1 MKIRNVVK
9 GSAQQMKLIAQ
20 DAISLI
26 QVDAM
31 RNGMFQNNRSGF
43 GYSDQYKKY
52 KSNSMR
58 GIKTGQKLKSYK
70 SNKAPDTT
78 TTFVNMR
85 LSGTT
90 FDGMLAKG
98 KTNVGI
104 ITYTKNGNVV
114 LWNKDRGYD
123 IFDLRDKNRE
133 LVAEEYAKRILDRN
147 IKKYVSKTITIK

>member
-1 MKIRNVVK
+1 MKIVEK
-9 GSAQQMKLIAQ
+9 
-20 DAISLI
+20 DATSLI

-31 RNGMFQNNRSGF
+31 RNGMCQNNRSGF

-58 GIKTGQKLKSYK
+58 GVKKGQKLKSYK
-70 SNKAPDTT
+70 SKKGPDTT
-78 TTFVNMR
+78 TAFVNMR

-90 FDGMLAKG
+90 FDGMMAKG
-98 KTNVGI
+98 KTNQGI
-104 ITYTKNGNVV
+104 ITFTKNGNVV